1 MRLLVVGRLNGQ
13 IAAAVKMAMQ
23 TGAKVAHVETCA
35 AATQALRSGQGAD
48 LLMVDYD
55 LDIAGLIAANESE
68 RIRVPVVACGMSPDP
83 RRAADAIRAGA
94 KEVIPLPPD
103 AELSAAILAAVATD
117 DAVAVPGH
125 QERRGIDTGEA
136 LDHVA
141 RLAHRRRHRVRPR
154 RGLEKLGRFLAIHAC
169 AHAALLGELVGA
181 ADHTARIHVLAL
193 ADAGARRRDGRHRHA
208 EPVGIGEAADAR
220 LVLADA
226 GIVVDGRAAAEL
238 GRHIGGVGGAVAA
251 ADHDGARRLGRQL
264 DHAVVYQ
271 DRDVH
276 RRAVYIA
283 AMSATVD
290 NKVSVLIL
298 QHPQEQDRVLG
309 TAGLIASTLGNARVV
324 VGLSWRNLAHALKEP
339 AEAKDWGVLYLGSTQ
354 VKGRAGPLVAVD
366 RKGEPLADQ
375 ATGLAGLKGLVALD
389 GNWAQAKALWWRN
402 AWLTRLRRFV
412 VVPDGPSLYGNL
424 RREARPDAVSTLEAV
439 ALSLQALEG
448 DVAVR
453 EALLAPFRELLA
465 KARAAG
471 VRDSK
476 RDRRR
481 H

>member
-1 MRLLVVGRLNGQ
+1 
-13 IAAAVKMAMQ
+13 
-23 TGAKVAHVETCA
+23 
-35 AATQALRSGQGAD
+35 
-48 LLMVDYD
+48 
-55 LDIAGLIAANESE
+55 
-68 RIRVPVVACGMSPDP
+68 
-83 RRAADAIRAGA
+83 
-94 KEVIPLPPD
+94 
-103 AELSAAILAAVATD
+103 
-117 DAVAVPGH
+117 
-125 QERRGIDTGEA
+125 
-136 LDHVA
+136 
-141 RLAHRRRHRVRPR
+141 
-154 RGLEKLGRFLAIHAC
+154 
-169 AHAALLGELVGA
+169 
-181 ADHTARIHVLAL
+181 
-193 ADAGARRRDGRHRHA
+193 
-208 EPVGIGEAADAR
+208 
-220 LVLADA
+220 
-226 GIVVDGRAAAEL
+226 
-238 GRHIGGVGGAVAA
+238 
-251 ADHDGARRLGRQL
+251 
-264 DHAVVYQ
+264 
-271 DRDVH
+271 
-276 RRAVYIA
+276 
-283 AMSATVD
+283 MSATVD

-354 VKGRAGPLVAVD
+354 VKGRAGPLIAVD

-448 DVAVR
+448 DVALR

-476 RDRRR
+476 RDRRVR
-481 H
+481 R